1 PDWSSDVCSSDLILG
16 ISGNDIVALQWVYRL
31 AFRLGLRIDEV
42 TGIRLNDFDSA
53 QLRSHL
59 KNNRLYYEAKSD
71 PKDTTSNE
79 SSNSDIENLVLKI
92 HSNSHRNVKNE
103 NANRQFD
110 LSYFLNP
117 NEFKEFCD

>member
-1 PDWSSDVCSSDLILG
+1 MVNKHDAPVVAYLYEHQRDSGKFLKTRTISPQMFELMMKIVKNYPHILG

-59 KNNRLYYEAKSD
+59 KIIVYITKQSQ
-71 PKDTTSNE
+71 
-79 SSNSDIENLVLKI
+79 ILKI
-92 HSNSHRNVKNE
+92 RLQMNHPIQILKIW
-103 NANRQFD
+103 F
-110 LSYFLNP
+110 
-117 NEFKEFCD
+117 